1 MVAQVNGIVSGLVAT
16 RWFDNAAIPTNQG
29 NVVQD
34 VNWFPNDLTPSQEA
48 RKRFALDDD
57 FTVVKH
63 TLQIQVNG
71 AGVIATVILKLTSQD
86 TPTPT
91 VNFSKSILLNGGV
104 ALAEEA
110 GSQFDIILVKGASY
124 NIQHN
129 AGGTINPSVF
139 ITESFNVDI

>member
-16 RWFDNAAIPTNQG
+16 RWFDNAAIPINQG

-63 TLQIQVNG
+63 TLQIQVDG

-91 VNFSKSILLNGGV
+91 VNFSKSILLNAGA
-104 ALAEEA
+104 ALPEEA